1 MVKDMQEAMV
11 KIKAQ
16 LGSDA
21 IILSNRPVRKKGVAG
36 WFSKPLIEV
45 MVAYEPGPKNGSARQ
60 EKAEEA
66 ARVLQAAQALQAV
79 QDWQEAEAA
88 TPTPPQAQPPQAQQQ
103 PQPQLQPPQ
112 PPQPDKLDEMEKRL
126 ESLNAA
132 MLEIAGKLHNNS
144 APQRYC
150 KEIQQQYVNLIDNEV
165 EEGVARSLADEAQ
178 DISDRRKAD
187 PAEAFEQAVRYRL
200 GEAEGIRM
208 QRFKRTV
215 AVFIGP
221 TGAGKTTT
229 IAKLAARYAIHEKAK
244 VGLVTADAYRIAAHE
259 QIKTYSDILE
269 VPLKTIYK
277 PEEIKEA
284 LEELEDADIVF
295 VDTPGKSPN
304 DKAHISEIASIIEHS
319 GASEIFL
326 VISATTGYKS
336 CAMAVDQYGFVK
348 DFKVLLTKL
357 DETPT
362 AGMYLNARAITGKPL
377 SYVTTGQSVPD
388 DIELFDA
395 AAASG
400 QLVWK
405 A

>member
-1 MVKDMQEAMV
+1 MNIKRYLVKDMQEAMV
-11 KIKAQ
+11 KIKNQ

-21 IILSNRPVRKKGVAG
+21 VILSNRPVRKKGIAG
-36 WFSKPLIEV
+36 WFGKPMIEV
-45 MVAYEPGPKNGSARQ
+45 MVAYESVPKNGSAKQ
-60 EKAEEA
+60 EKLDEALKAVEA
-66 ARVLQAAQALQAV
+66 AQFQQA
-79 QDWQEAEAA
+79 E
-88 TPTPPQAQPPQAQQQ
+88 
-103 PQPQLQPPQ
+103 QPPQ
-112 PPQPDKLDEMEKRL
+112 PAPALQPEPAPQPAQEDKLSEMQKRM
-126 ESLNAA
+126 ETMSAA
-132 MLEIAGKLHNNS
+132 MIEIAGKLHGGNAS
-144 APQRYC
+144 QRYC
-150 KEIQQQYVNLIDNEV
+150 KEIQQQYVHLIDNEV
-165 EEGVARSLADEAQ
+165 EESVARALADEAQ

-187 PAEAFEQAVRYRL
+187 PVEAFEQVVRYRL
-200 GEAEGIRM
+200 GEPEGLKV

-229 IAKLAARYAIHEKAK
+229 IAKLAAKYAIHEKAK

-277 PEEIKEA
+277 PEEITQA
-284 LEELEDADIVF
+284 LAELDDADIVL

-304 DKAHISEIASIIEHS
+304 DKTHQTEIASIIEKS
-319 GASEIFL
+319 GASEVFL
-326 VISATTGYKS
+326 VVSAATGYKS
-336 CAMAVDQYGFVK
+336 CCMVADQYRFVK

-362 AGMYLNARAITGKPL
+362 GGMYLNARALTGKPL

-388 DIELFDA
+388 DIELFDVTA
-395 AAASG
+395 ATG

>member
-1 MVKDMQEAMV
+1 MNIKRYLVKDMQEAMV
-11 KIKAQ
+11 KIKNQ

-21 IILSNRPVRKKGVAG
+21 VILSNRPVRKKGIAG
-36 WFSKPLIEV
+36 WFGKPMIEV
-45 MVAYEPGPKNGSARQ
+45 MVAYETGAKNGFAKQ

-66 ARVLQAAQALQAV
+66 VRAVQEAQAR
-79 QDWQEAEAA
+79 EAESA
-88 TPTPPQAQPPQAQQQ
+88 
-103 PQPQLQPPQ
+103 PQPEAPAPPA
-112 PPQPDKLDEMEKRL
+112 PDDRLTEMQKRM
-126 ESLNAA
+126 ESMSAA
-132 MLEIAGKLHNNS
+132 MFEIAGKLHAS
-144 APQRYC
+144 PASQRYC
-150 KEIQQQYVNLIDNEV
+150 KEIQQQYVHLIDNEV
-165 EEGVARSLADEAQ
+165 EESIARALADEAQ

-187 PAEAFEQAVRYRL
+187 PTEAFEQVVRYRL
-200 GEAEGIRM
+200 GEPEGIKV

-215 AVFIGP
+215 CVFIGP

-229 IAKLAARYAIHEKAK
+229 IAKLAAKYAIHEKAK

-277 PEEIKEA
+277 PDEITDA
-284 LEELEDADIVF
+284 LAELDDADIVL

-304 DKAHISEIASIIEHS
+304 DKTHAAEIASIIEKS
-319 GASEIFL
+319 GASEVFL
-326 VISATTGYKS
+326 VVSAATGYRS
-336 CAMAVDQYGFVK
+336 CAMVADQYRFVH

-362 AGMYLNARAITGKPL
+362 GGMYLNARALTGQPL

-388 DIELFDA
+388 DIELFDVTA
-395 AAASG
+395 ATG

>member
-1 MVKDMQEAMV
+1 MNIKRYVVGDMQEAMM

-36 WFSKPLIEV
+36 WFRKPMMEV
-45 MVAYEPGPKNGSARQ
+45 MVAYESGPRNGSARQ

-66 ARVLQAAQALQAV
+66 ARAVELAQALQ
-79 QDWQEAEAA
+79 EARAA
-88 TPTPPQAQPPQAQQQ
+88 QAQPPQQPPSQ
-103 PQPQLQPPQ
+103 PQVQPQPPQ
-112 PPQPDKLDEMEKRL
+112 PARPDKLDEMEKRM

-132 MLEIAGKLHNNS
+132 MLEIAGKLHGNS
-144 APQRYC
+144 APHRYC
-150 KEIQQQYVNLIDNEV
+150 KEIQQQYFHLIDHEV
-165 EEGVARSLADEAQ
+165 EESIARALADEAQ
-178 DISDRRKAD
+178 DISDKRKAD
-187 PAEAFEQAVRYRL
+187 PVEAFEQAVRCRL
-200 GEAEGIRM
+200 GEAEGIRT

-259 QIKTYSDILE
+259 QIKTYSDILG
-269 VPLKTIYK
+269 VPLKTVYK
-277 PEEIKEA
+277 PEEIAEA

-304 DKAHISEIASIIEHS
+304 DKAHPEEIASIIEHS
-319 GASEIFL
+319 GASEVFL

-336 CAMAVDQYGFVK
+336 CAMAADQYGFVK

-377 SYVTTGQSVPD
+377 SYITNGQSVPD
-388 DIELFDA
+388 DIGLFDA
-395 AAASG
+395 TAASG